1 MELYLFLAL
10 LLIYILTAFMVKKVI
25 LHKIWTLAFILAF
38 VVTAVSIAF
47 IRVSGQDVMMSA
59 NELNWYYLLYLFGSL
74 SVVLGIINVWMYRR
88 SIWKIMSASDS
99 DDVMKIPTNSYS
111 VCGLSLMRN
120 LIFLPRMGIV

>member
-1 MELYLFLAL
+1 MY
-10 LLIYILTAFMVKKVI
+10 KRQ
-25 LHKIWTLAFILAF
+25 IWTLAFILAF

-99 DDVMKIPTNSYS
+99 DDDDEDTDK
-111 VCGLSLMRN
+111 
-120 LIFLPRMGIV
+120 

>member
-47 IRVSGQDVMMSA
+47 FSFLGQGGMGVDRVSGQDVMMSA

-99 DDVMKIPTNSYS
+99 DDDDEDTDK
-111 VCGLSLMRN
+111 
-120 LIFLPRMGIV
+120 

>member
-59 NELNWYYLLYLFGSL
+59 NELKWYYLLYLFGSL

-99 DDVMKIPTNSYS
+99 DDDDEDTDK
-111 VCGLSLMRN
+111 
-120 LIFLPRMGIV
+120 

>member
-25 LHKIWTLAFILAF
+25 LHKIWTLAFILGF
-38 VVTAVSIAF
+38 VVTADSIAF
-47 IRVSGQDVMMSA
+47 IRVRGQDVMMSA

-99 DDVMKIPTNSYS
+99 DDDDEDTDK
-111 VCGLSLMRN
+111 
-120 LIFLPRMGIV
+120 